1 MARRGSLKQIFE
13 TQIDLLATTLQPNS
27 LLSYRRAVKS
37 FLRYLRANHPRV
49 SSLAGLRRDP
59 HILGWLHHLCDQDPP
74 SSKGTRLLYLLCF
87 RRLLNDLADGGDYII
102 QEGLIRCEDFPRLDQ
117 YLPKPLSLDDDQRL
131 QNQLRTN
138 DDLFSNAL
146 LLLRGT
152 GMRIGE
158 LLNLPTDSLRHLGDR
173 DWALHVPL
181 GKLHTDRWVPVD
193 DDVRRVHARLLAL
206 RQHSGG
212 SAHSNLLLPLPAKP
226 GTRYIALLRAVRTA
240 ARKAGCSVRV
250 KPHQLRHT
258 YATSMLRAGVS
269 LPALMHLLGHKTLDM
284 TLRYVQVT
292 QNDLQQQ
299 YHLARQNM
307 PSAHSMPQLPTTHPL
322 NGMVPGI
329 PAITQSLAP
338 IRHLLEMYRRQ
349 LPDGQIRRKL
359 ERWANRL
366 AKIAAEANALNDAGD

>member
-102 QEGLIRCEDFPRLDQ
+102 QEGLIRREDFPRLDQ

-193 DDVRRVHARLLAL
+193 DDVRRVHARLVAL

-212 SAHSNLLLPLPAKP
+212 AAHSNLLLPLPAKP

-366 AKIAAEANALNDAGD
+366 AKIAAEANSLNDAGD

>member
-102 QEGLIRCEDFPRLDQ
+102 QEGLIRREDFPRLDQ

-212 SAHSNLLLPLPAKP
+212 AAHSNLLLPLPAKP

>member
-1 MARRGSLKQIFE
+1 MARLDSLEQIFE
-13 TQIDLLATTLQPNS
+13 TQIDLLAITLQPNS
-27 LLSYRRAVKS
+27 LRGYRGAVKS
-37 FLRYLRANHPRV
+37 FLRYLRANHPRLG
-49 SSLAGLRRDP
+49 SLAGLRRDP
-59 HILGWLHHLCDQDPP
+59 HVLGWLHHLCDQDPRL
-74 SSKGTRLLYLLCF
+74 SKGTRLLYLLCL
-87 RRLLNDLADGGDYII
+87 RRLLNDLVDGGQYII
-102 QEGLIRCEDFPRLDQ
+102 QEGLIRREDFPRLDH
-117 YLPKPLSLDDDQRL
+117 YLPKPLSPDDDQRL

-158 LLNLPTDSLRHLGDR
+158 FLDLPTDSLQHLGDR

-181 GKLHTDRWVPVD
+181 GKLHPDRWVPVD
-193 DDVRRVHARLLAL
+193 DDVRRIHARLVAL
-206 RQHSGG
+206 REHGVAATHSKM
-212 SAHSNLLLPLPAKP
+212 LLPLPASP
-226 GTRYIALLRAVRTA
+226 GARYIALLRAVRTA

-307 PSAHSMPQLPTTHPL
+307 VSAHSMPQLPTTHPL
-322 NGMVPGI
+322 NGRAPGI
-329 PAITQSLAP
+329 STITHYLTT

-349 LPDGQIRRKL
+349 LCDVTIRRKL
-359 ERWANRL
+359 ERWTNRL
-366 AKIAAEANALNDAGD
+366 TKIAAEVDELDSAEK